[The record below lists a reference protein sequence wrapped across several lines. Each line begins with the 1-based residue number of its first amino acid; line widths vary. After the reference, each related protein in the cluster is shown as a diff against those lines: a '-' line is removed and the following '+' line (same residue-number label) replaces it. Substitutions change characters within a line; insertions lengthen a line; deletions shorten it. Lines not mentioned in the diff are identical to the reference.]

1 VPGAS
6 SAALPPRGG
15 IGLKPAHFAELL
27 DSSGRGAGP
36 YWVEVHPQN
45 YMMAGGP
52 MHRWLTAVADSLP
65 LSFHSV
71 GLSIGDPDGPDA
83 DELDRLEVLVERY
96 EPAMVS
102 DHLSWSSLSG
112 TRIPDLLP
120 VPMTK
125 GLLDHFVAGV
135 GRIQDRLKRPILIE
149 NPSRMLAFASDEY
162 EEPDFLAQ
170 LCRTSGCGLLL
181 DINNVIVS
189 AANLGFD
196 AGQWLDS
203 IDSALVGEIH
213 VAGHSIV
220 EHEPGIAL
228 RIDDHGSPVGEQCW
242 SLLERFLK
250 RSGPRPVLVERDN
263 NLPPFAELAAE
274 AARADRLIAM
284 EMADAA

>member
-1 VPGAS
+1 MPGAS
-6 SAALPPRGG
+6 SSALPPRGG

-36 YWVEVHPQN
+36 HWVEVHPQN
-45 YMMAGGP
+45 YMMEGGP
-52 MHRWLTAVADSLP
+52 MHRWLTAIAERLP

-83 DELDRLEVLVERY
+83 GELERLATLVERY
-96 EPAMVS
+96 RPAMVS

-120 VPMTK
+120 VPMTRE
-125 GLLDHFVAGV
+125 LLDHFAAGV
-135 GRIQDRLKRPILIE
+135 GRIQDRLGRRILIE
-149 NPSRMLAFASDEY
+149 NPSRMLAFANDEY
-162 EEPDFLAQ
+162 EETDFLAE
-170 LCRTSGCGLLL
+170 LCGKSGCGLLL
-181 DINNVIVS
+181 DVNNVIVS

-196 AGQWLDS
+196 EQDWIDS
-203 IDSALVGEIH
+203 IDPGLVGEIH

-220 EHEPGIAL
+220 EQEPGIRL
-228 RIDDHGSPVGEQCW
+228 RIDDHGSPVGESCW
-242 SLLERFLK
+242 SLLEHFIK

-263 NLPPFAELAAE
+263 NLPGFDELAAE
-274 AARADRLIAM
+274 AERADVLVAT